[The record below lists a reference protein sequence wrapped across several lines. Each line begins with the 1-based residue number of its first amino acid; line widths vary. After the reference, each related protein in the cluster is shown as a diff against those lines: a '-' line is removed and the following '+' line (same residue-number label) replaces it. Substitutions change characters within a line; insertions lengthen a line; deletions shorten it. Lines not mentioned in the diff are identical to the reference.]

1 MKQILKDEDFVLM
14 MNEISY
20 ELDILDGK
28 LNSIDISEVL
38 DAMGF
43 PLNYKEIVRMD

>member
-1 MKQILKDEDFVLM
+1 MKQILKEDDFSLM

-20 ELDILDGK
+20 ELDILEGK
-28 LNSIDISEVL
+28 IETIPIDVIL

-43 PLNYKEIVRMD
+43 PLNYKEIVRMN

>member
-1 MKQILKDEDFVLM
+1 MKELLKKDDFVLM

-28 LNSIDISEVL
+28 INTIEMDKILNE
-38 DAMGF
+38 MGF
-43 PLNYKEIVRMD
+43 PLNYKEIVRI